1 MSTLLYATRSS
12 VPHSPS
18 SRDTSSCRTLPHVH
32 YHARGSVRAAPH
44 ACSCRIC
51 RGQSPP
57 LPLSLSSCPIL
68 ADNSVMVCNN
78 QMAGRTEWMEGDQ
91 DHANTPDTMYRKVRG
106 NEPNACPP
114 GPSMLPPPGT
124 LIPLIPLP
132 FRSYFRPSERIP
144 GAVYWPWFTSLPI
157 WRNLFSYADAS
168 VELTP
173 EAKVRREEKRERC
186 GERERERGVYVYVY
200 VNHLDK
206 NLGAL

>member
-1 MSTLLYATRSS
+1 MLLSHLS
-12 VPHSPS
+12 GPIPS
-18 SRDTSSCRTLPHVH
+18 
-32 YHARGSVRAAPH
+32 AP
-44 ACSCRIC
+44 S
-51 RGQSPP
+51 
-57 LPLSLSSCPIL
+57 LSLFLSYISEQ
-68 ADNSVMVCNN
+68 SVMVCNN

-173 EAKVRREEKRERC
+173 EAKVRREEKRER
-186 GERERERGVYVYVY
+186 GVERGRERGVYVCMY